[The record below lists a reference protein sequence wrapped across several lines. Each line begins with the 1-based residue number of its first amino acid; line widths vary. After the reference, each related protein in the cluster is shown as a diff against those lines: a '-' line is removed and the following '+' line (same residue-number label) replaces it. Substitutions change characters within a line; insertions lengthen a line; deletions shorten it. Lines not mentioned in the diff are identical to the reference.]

1 MADTRPDIVVPKGV
15 PLDLYA
21 ALNAQA
27 GFPAV
32 TVGTQLLLTNKKTL
46 PLYLTSSATAPT
58 DLVGGL
64 PIVYNQQA
72 SNTTGDAGAFVSSP
86 VRDGLITVQV
96 IEGE

>member
-1 MADTRPDIVVPKGV
+1 MADTRPDIAVPKGV

-32 TVGTQLLLTNKKTL
+32 TVGAQLLVVNKGSL
-46 PLYLTSSATAPT
+46 PIYLWADDTAPT
-58 DLVGGL
+58 NLVGGL

-72 SNTTGDAGAFVSSP
+72 SNNEGDAGAFVSTP
-86 VRDGLITVQV
+86 VKDGLITVQV
-96 IEGE
+96 VEVA